1 MIKIIEKILFG
12 VLGLGYVLAVLAVLP
27 LTIYVSWDKA
37 YVVLSED
44 STTITFYYDARILMR
59 QGTKFKLKKWCDAGK
74 PSALTQN
81 ITKAVFDQSFKDAR
95 PNACWFMFCD
105 WPNLSS
111 IEGIE
116 NLNTSEVR
124 YMYAMFR
131 DCRSLTS
138 LDLSHFDT
146 KNIEDMYSMF
156 AGCENL
162 THLDLSSFDTRK
174 VRGMCG
180 MFSRCKKLT
189 QLDLSNFNTDEVWS
203 LSEMFR
209 GCSSLTSLDISGLHL
224 SSSASV
230 SRMFFGCSK
239 LKLIFANNSW
249 EKMDV
254 HDYYFEENTHEM
266 FYGCDSLYGGQ
277 GTECVPFKDNGNY
290 AHIDGGASYPGYFTS
305 KGPKPLVHEYT
316 PPERQPYAVLENDVL
331 TFRYDNQKPD
341 NAFGIGKFSMP
352 WHELAGN
359 FTKVIFEKSFADY
372 KPYMLRYMFKDCD
385 QLTEISGLEN
395 LNTSEAVD
403 MCEMFYGCSSLKKL
417 DLSGFKTANVSNMY
431 QMFYNCNSLTSLDVS
446 SFNTEKIETMYQ
458 MFYNCSS
465 LTSLDVSHFNT
476 ENVQNMS
483 YTFYYCSNLKELDVS
498 HFDTQNVTNM
508 GAMFEG
514 CESLEYLDVSGFNTC
529 NVDNM
534 SAMFQRCKSLK
545 NLDVSGFNTEKVDNM
560 TCMFEGCSSL
570 TEIDVSRFNTAE
582 VYYMRE
588 MFAYCPE
595 LTSLDLS
602 NFNTRRAFRM
612 DCLFASCTKLKTIYT
627 NGDWSAE
634 NVDNAGGM
642 FYGCESLRG
651 GKGTKFNP
659 DHTYIDYARID
670 GGESNPGY
678 FTKKPK

>member
-1 MIKIIEKILFG
+1 MSSKKQIIFFI
-12 VLGLGYVLAVLAVLP
+12 LGLVLFIVLTPLEFYVL
-27 LTIYVSWDKA
+27 WDKA

-44 STTITFYYDARILMR
+44 GATITFYYDARILFR
-59 QGTKFKLKKWCDAGK
+59 QGTKIKLKKWCDAGK

-95 PNACWFMFCD
+95 PKACWFMFCD
-105 WPNLSS
+105 CPNLSS

-131 DCRSLTS
+131 DCRSLTN

-146 KNIEDMYSMF
+146 KNIEDMYYMF

-162 THLDLSSFDTRK
+162 THLDLRSFNTKK
-174 VRGMCG
+174 VKNMSG
-180 MFSRCKKLT
+180 MFAGCKKLT
-189 QLDLSNFNTDEVWS
+189 QLDLSNFNTDKVIYTQ
-203 LSEMFR
+203 EMFR
-209 GCSSLTSLDISGLHL
+209 GCSSLTTLDISWMTPEDGTC
-224 SSSASV
+224 V

-239 LKLIFANNSW
+239 LKTIFANNTW
-249 EKMDV
+249 EKLDV
-254 HDYYFEENTHEM
+254 HYFHYEENTYEM

-277 GTECVPFKDNGNY
+277 GSECVPYKDNGNY
-290 AHIDGGASYPGYFTS
+290 AHIDGGPNCPGYFTS
-305 KGPKPLVHEYT
+305 KGSKPFVPECS
-316 PPERQPYAVLENDVL
+316 PSERQPYAVLENDVL
-331 TFRYDNQKPD
+331 TFRYDNQKPK
-341 NAFGIGKFSMP
+341 NAFFIGKFCIP
-352 WHELAGN
+352 WHDLAVN

-372 KPYMLRYMFKDCD
+372 KPYMSRYMFKDCD

-403 MCEMFYGCSSLKKL
+403 MCEMFYGCSSLKEL

-431 QMFYNCNSLTSLDVS
+431 QMFYNCSSLTTLDVS
-446 SFNTEKIETMYQ
+446 SFNTEKVESMYK

-465 LTSLDVSHFNT
+465 LESLDVSHFNT

-483 YTFYYCSNLKELDVS
+483 YAFYYCSNLKELDVS

-534 SAMFQRCKSLK
+534 SAMFQGCKSLTK
-545 NLDVSGFNTEKVDNM
+545 LDVSGFNTEKVDNM

-588 MFAYCPE
+588 MFANCPE

-602 NFNTRRAFRM
+602 SFNTRRAFRM

-642 FYGCESLRG
+642 FCRCESLRG
-651 GKGTKFNP
+651 GKGTRYTP
-659 DHTYIDYARID
+659 DHTHIDYARID
-670 GGESNPGY
+670 GGESKPGY
-678 FTKKPK
+678 FTKK

>member
-1 MIKIIEKILFG
+1 MTKKIIITISCVLIFIILISIAFF
-12 VLGLGYVLAVLAVLP
+12 VC
-27 LTIYVSWDKA
+27 WDKA
-37 YVVLSED
+37 YVVISED
-44 STTITFYYDARILMR
+44 GTTITFYYDTRILER
-59 QGTKFKLKKWCDAGK
+59 QGTKYKYNKWCDAGK

-95 PNACWFMFCD
+95 PKACWFMFCD
-105 WPNLSS
+105 CPNLSS

-146 KNIEDMYSMF
+146 KNIEGMYYMF

-162 THLDLSSFDTRK
+162 THLDLRSFNTKK
-174 VRGMCG
+174 VKNMSG
-180 MFSRCKKLT
+180 MFAGCKKLT
-189 QLDLSNFNTDEVWS
+189 QLDLSNCNVDHVVYTT
-203 LSEMFR
+203 EMFR
-209 GCSSLTSLDISGLHL
+209 GCSSLTSIDISGLCVEDYAH
-224 SSSASV
+224 V
-230 SRMFFGCSK
+230 QRMFFGCSK
-239 LKLIFANNSW
+239 LKTIFANNTW
-249 EKMDV
+249 EKLRE
-254 HDYYFEENTHEM
+254 DYFSFDEDTDEM

-359 FTKVIFEKSFADY
+359 FTKVIFEKSYSDY
-372 KPYMLRYMFKDCD
+372 KPYLLRYMFKDCD

-395 LNTSEAVD
+395 LNTSEVVD
-403 MCEMFYGCSSLKKL
+403 MCEMFYGCSSLKEL
-417 DLSGFKTANVSNMY
+417 DLSGFNTANISNMY
-431 QMFYNCNSLTSLDVS
+431 QMFYNCN
-446 SFNTEKIETMYQ
+446 
-458 MFYNCSS
+458 S

-483 YTFYYCSNLKELDVS
+483 YAFYYCSNLKELDVS

-560 TCMFEGCSSL
+560 TCMFEGCRSL

-588 MFAYCPE
+588 MFANCPE

-642 FYGCESLRG
+642 FCRCESLRG
-651 GKGTKFNP
+651 GKGTRFNP

-670 GGESNPGY
+670 GGESRPGY
-678 FTKKPK
+678 FTKKN

>member
-95 PNACWFMFCD
+95 PKACWFMFCD
-105 WPNLSS
+105 CPNLSS

-224 SSSASV
+224 SSSAGM

-670 GGESNPGY
+670 GGESSPGY
-678 FTKKPK
+678 FTLKQ

>member
-1 MIKIIEKILFG
+1 MTKKIIITISCVLIFIILISIAFF
-12 VLGLGYVLAVLAVLP
+12 VC
-27 LTIYVSWDKA
+27 WDKA
-37 YVVLSED
+37 YVVISED
-44 STTITFYYDARILMR
+44 GTTITFYYDTRILER
-59 QGTKFKLKKWCDAGK
+59 QGTKYKYNKWCNKWHNRK
-74 PSALTQN
+74 PLISTF
-81 ITKAVFDQSFKDAR
+81 TKAVFDQSFKDAR
-95 PNACWFMFCD
+95 PTTCD
-105 WPNLSS
+105 YLFANCPDLST

-116 NLNTSEVR
+116 NLNTSEVE
-124 YMYAMFR
+124 YMDCMFS
-131 DCRSLTS
+131 DCHSLTS
-138 LDLSHFDT
+138 IDLSHFDT
-146 KNIEDMYSMF
+146 KKVKGMYRMF

-162 THLDLSSFDTRK
+162 TQLDLSSFDTRK
-174 VRGMCG
+174 VRDMYG

-189 QLDLSNFNTDEVWS
+189 QLDLSNFNTYNVCG

-249 EKMDV
+249 EKMNV
-254 HDYYFEENTHEM
+254 HDYYFEKYTHEM

-277 GTECVPFKDNGNY
+277 GTECVPYKDNGNY
-290 AHIDGGASYPGYFTS
+290 AHIDGGPHYPGYFSS

-331 TFRYDNQKPD
+331 TFRYDNQKPE
-341 NAFGIGKFSMP
+341 NAFGIGKFSIP
-352 WHELAGN
+352 WHELVGN

-395 LNTSEAVD
+395 LNTSEVVD
-403 MCEMFYGCSSLKKL
+403 MCEMFYGCSSLKEL

-446 SFNTEKIETMYQ
+446 SFNTEKVESMYK
-458 MFYNCSS
+458 MFYNCNS

-534 SAMFQRCKSLK
+534 SAMFQRCKSLTK
-545 NLDVSGFNTEKVDNM
+545 LDVSGFNTEKVDNM
-560 TCMFEGCSSL
+560 TCMFKGCSSL

-642 FYGCESLRG
+642 FYGCDALRG